1 MSTLPMEN
9 EQMIPEDEEMQEFDE
24 MTDPMEALAAFLATD
39 DGDTVA
45 SSLATIAKQLE
56 KTNVILIKMLSAISK
71 TSA

>member
-24 MTDPMEALAAFLATD
+24 MTDPMEALAAFLATQH
-39 DGDTVA
+39 GDTVA